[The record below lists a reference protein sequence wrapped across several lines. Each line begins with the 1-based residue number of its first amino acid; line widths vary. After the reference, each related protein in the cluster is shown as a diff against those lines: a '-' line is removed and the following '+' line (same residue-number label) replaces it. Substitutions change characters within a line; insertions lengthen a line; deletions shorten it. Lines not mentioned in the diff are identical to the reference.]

1 MARVLIIDDHDGMR
15 EGMAVTLRKHGHDV
29 AAVRAGQ
36 DGVAAYKKAPFDVV
50 LTDLRMEQMD
60 GLEVVAQLHALDPEA
75 VVVVV
80 TAHGTIETAVAA
92 MQLGA
97 VDFIQKPFP
106 PEVLRAK
113 VDKAMELART
123 RRQLQRLA
131 AHNEALTVDIARAA
145 GSLVGQSEPMQKL
158 LGLIRKAAPANATVL
173 IQGES
178 GTGKELVAR
187 MVHDLSPRK
196 DEPFVVVHC
205 AALAE
210 SLLESEIFGHERGAF
225 TGAVRRRLG
234 RFELADGGT
243 LFLDEIGE
251 ISPSIQTK
259 MLRVLQEKK
268 FERVGGEETLAVDV
282 RVISATNRDLKAEV
296 ERGKFRED
304 LFYRL
309 HIVPLRLPPL
319 RERPEDIPE
328 LASHFIHKHGPRVNR
343 RVKGLTEAALRAM
356 LRYAWPG
363 NVRELENAMEQALVF
378 ADGEVLDESDL
389 PAFLQPMQGRPALVG
404 TLPIPHGDR
413 PLPEILEDL
422 ERQLIAQA
430 YEKARRVKTDT
441 ARLLGI
447 KTSALYY
454 KLEKYGFIQKG
465 EAPEE

>member
-15 EGMAVTLRKHGHDV
+15 EGMAVTLRKHGHEV
-29 AAVRAGQ
+29 AAARSGPE
-36 DGVAAYKKAPFDVV
+36 GVAAYRKSRFEVV
-50 LTDLRMEQMD
+50 LTDLRMEPVD
-60 GLEVVAQLHALDPEA
+60 GLEVVKQLRAHDPEA

-80 TAHGTIETAVAA
+80 TAYGTIETAVTA

-97 VDFIQKPFP
+97 IDFIEKPFP

-113 VDKAMELART
+113 VDKAMDLAQT

-131 AHNEALTVDIARAA
+131 AHNELLTGDIARAA
-145 GSLVGQSEPMQKL
+145 GSLVGQSEPMHKL
-158 LGLIRKAAPANATVL
+158 LGFIAKAAPTDATVL

-196 DEPFVVVHC
+196 DGPFVVVHC

-225 TGAVRRRLG
+225 TGAVRRKLG

-259 MLRVLQEKK
+259 LLRVLQEKE
-268 FERVGGEETLAVDV
+268 FQRVGGEETLKVDV
-282 RVISATNRDLKAEV
+282 RVISATNRDLKREV
-296 ERGKFRED
+296 EHGKFRED

-319 RERPEDIPE
+319 RERPEDIAE
-328 LASHFIHKHGPRVNR
+328 LVRHFIRKHGPRVNR
-343 RVKGLTEAALRAM
+343 RVKGLTDAALRAM
-356 LRYAWPG
+356 LRYPWPG

-378 ADGEVLDESDL
+378 AEGEMLDEADL
-389 PAFLQPMQGRPALVG
+389 PAFLQPAQSRPAQTG
-404 TLPIPHGDR
+404 TLPVPHGDR

-430 YEKARRVKTDT
+430 YEKAQHVKTET